1 MKTLL
6 AAAALLSSTAALAQ
20 AQATATPSTGT
31 QPAFAFTGSSSWEG
45 GYVGGQLGYSYSEF
59 DIDTGAGV
67 GDLDDDQVIGGF
79 TAGYLFALQN
89 GFYIGPEFQYDF
101 ADLEVT
107 DASTGDTASFEE
119 IARLK
124 LIVGREVGAGLL
136 YGSLGVAYAEIDGFG
151 SLADGFDGDDTSYSI
166 GFGYDFPVADRFT
179 IGAEYQYHEF
189 NGIGVGGGDVNLN
202 TLHIKGT
209 LRF

>member
-1 MKTLL
+1 MIKT
-6 AAAALLSSTAALAQ
+6 TALAVFMTSAATLAS
-20 AQATATPSTGT
+20 AQTSETAPIGSS
-31 QPAFAFTGSSSWEG
+31 PKFAFTGTTSWEG

-59 DIDTGAGV
+59 DIDTGANL

-124 LIVGREVGAGLL
+124 LIVGRETGPGFL
-136 YGSLGVAYAEIDGFG
+136 YGSLGVAYAELDGFG
-151 SLADGFDGDDTSYSI
+151 SLADGFDGDDTSYSV
-166 GFGYDFPVADRFT
+166 GFGYDYPVGDAFT
-179 IGAEYQYHEF
+179 IGVEYQYHEF
-189 NGIGVGGGDVNLN
+189 NGIGVGGGDVELN
-202 TLHIKGT
+202 TLHLKGT
-209 LRF
+209 YRF